1 MVIRRSIFY
10 IVFLVFCTRSRSAG
24 LRAEAFYVSTDL
36 QKRTAKSISQQW
48 TVDQQ
53 SKSNKHE
60 FMVCNSFVHQQ
71 YWYRHLH
78 YNSYQFGGRNLVSD
92 NTRTTQ
98 RAQVNNLMTR
108 LKILILRPET
118 EIQLIYNYKIHHR
131 IPTRGNKTSFLPYA
145 VSNSRAKMQN
155 FENTK

>member
-1 MVIRRSIFY
+1 MVIIRSIFY
-10 IVFLVFCTRSRSAG
+10 IVSLYSSVPEAG

-92 NTRTTQ
+92 NTRTT
-98 RAQVNNLMTR
+98 
-108 LKILILRPET
+108 
-118 EIQLIYNYKIHHR
+118 
-131 IPTRGNKTSFLPYA
+131 
-145 VSNSRAKMQN
+145 
-155 FENTK
+155 